1 MTDKQA
7 TKPWGDEEERTCSL
21 CGDTFIGMGNNPEP
35 LAEFEDRCCDD
46 CNWTKVIPARFPKEL
61 QARWNA

>member
-1 MTDKQA
+1 MPEKQE
-7 TKPWGDEEERTCSL
+7 TKAWGDDVERECSL

-46 CNWTKVIPARFPKEL
+46 CNTMLVIPERLKNMTG
-61 QARWNA
+61 WMYD

>member
-1 MTDKQA
+1 MTKQE

-61 QARWNA
+61 QGRWQV